1 MQRSGFTLMVLFFG
15 AIGVLYVWM
24 RVDLLRVG
32 YDIERLTQQ
41 KIELEHRQESLQL
54 QLSQLTAPQKIA
66 QAATKQLRLEMPKA
80 GQIVMVAPETAIA
93 TKPKPPKKSL
103 QLAHSQNPED

>member
-41 KIELEHRQESLQL
+41 KVELEHRQESLQL

-66 QAATKQLRLEMPKA
+66 QAATTQLKLEMPMP

-93 TKPKPPKKSL
+93 TKPKLQQKSL
-103 QLAHSQNPED
+103 QLAQRQSHKD